1 MSDKKRSFSVIY
13 EDKKYLFKGTSPSSV
28 SKKVIIKLCNLYK
41 KKEVKFELN
50 ETTKDSKKKKYGPY
64 IGHMEDL
71 KAKVVLVGGKKRRA
85 RVRPDGQRGTKVE
98 INFHKHYFNS
108 KAKQRKKHDNN
119 NNNEN
124 NDNNDNDNNDNNY
137 NNDND
142 NNDNNDNEKHKLDSV
157 KKELFEKFKNIN
169 INGNMM
175 KNPKKVILD
184 CLRSHKIFPNIVK
197 NSEIMFSLEMKE
209 CIQYI
214 LGLKNINND
223 FTEYRRTYKNKLRNF
238 GNLEM
243 GSEYSKFIKNREQVK
258 YMLSLKNNLR
268 ELQMKLERYSKH
280 SNTKSQSIQ
289 DSLLS
294 QIEVVKQFIKNENNK
309 LMVRPASA
317 AALLVKNKH
326 KPTNS
331 IPYNG

>member
-85 RVRPDGQRGTKVE
+85 RVRPDGQRGTTVE

-108 KAKQRKKHDNN
+108 KANQRKQHDNN
-119 NNNEN
+119 NNK
-124 NDNNDNDNNDNNY
+124 
-137 NNDND
+137 
-142 NNDNNDNEKHKLDSV
+142 KHKLDLV
-157 KKELFEKFKNIN
+157 KKELFEKFKNININ

-184 CLRSHKIFPNIVK
+184 CLRSHKIFPNTVK
-197 NSEIMFSLEMKE
+197 NSEIMFSIEMKE
-209 CIQYI
+209 CIEYI
-214 LGLKNINND
+214 LGLNNINNQVK
-223 FTEYRRTYKNKLRNF
+223 EHRRTYKNRLRPF

-243 GSEYSKFIKNREQVK
+243 GREYSKFIKNREQVK
-258 YMLSLKNNLR
+258 YMLSLKNHLK
-268 ELQMKLERYSKH
+268 ELETKLYRYKLFYLNNNNT
-280 SNTKSQSIQ
+280 SNRIKG
-289 DSLLS
+289 SLINR
-294 QIEVVKQFIKNENNK
+294 IEDAKKIIKKENNK
-309 LMVRPASA
+309 LRFGKPASA
-317 AALLVKNKH
+317 ADLFKQVPYNNKPVPYNNNN
-326 KPTNS
+326 KPV
-331 IPYNG
+331 PYNG

>member
-124 NDNNDNDNNDNNY
+124 NPNNENNENNENNDNNNY
-137 NNDND
+137 
-142 NNDNNDNEKHKLDSV
+142 EKHKLDFV
-157 KKELFEKFKNIN
+157 KKELFKKFKNIN

-175 KNPKKVILD
+175 KNPKK
-184 CLRSHKIFPNIVK
+184 
-197 NSEIMFSLEMKE
+197 
-209 CIQYI
+209 
-214 LGLKNINND
+214 
-223 FTEYRRTYKNKLRNF
+223 
-238 GNLEM
+238 
-243 GSEYSKFIKNREQVK
+243 
-258 YMLSLKNNLR
+258 
-268 ELQMKLERYSKH
+268 
-280 SNTKSQSIQ
+280 SNT
-289 DSLLS
+289 
-294 QIEVVKQFIKNENNK
+294 
-309 LMVRPASA
+309 
-317 AALLVKNKH
+317 
-326 KPTNS
+326 
-331 IPYNG
+331 